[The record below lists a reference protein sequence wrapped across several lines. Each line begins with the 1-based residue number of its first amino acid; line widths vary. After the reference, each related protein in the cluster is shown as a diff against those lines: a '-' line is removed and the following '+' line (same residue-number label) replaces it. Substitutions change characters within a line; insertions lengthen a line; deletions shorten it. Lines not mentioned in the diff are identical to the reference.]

1 MRKHLRRSDLN
12 WERLIPGV
20 VKWLI
25 EGETPILRTN
35 GTFKRDWVYVEDVV
49 QAYIGV
55 ADALLDNKR
64 KYLKHIIFQ
73 AEYLSVM
80 DVYKK
85 IVNNFSNNYVEPIIQ
100 ENSEYEIKDQYLS
113 SEKIKDELGI
123 VSIFDIDTSLTKTIK
138 WYEEHLKSLNL

>member
-1 MRKHLRRSDLN
+1 M
-12 WERLIPGV
+12 IPGV

-64 KYLKHIIFQ
+64 KISEAYNFSST
-73 AEYLSVM
+73 EYLSVM

-85 IVNNFSNNYVEPIIQ
+85 IVNNFSDNYVEPIIQ

-113 SEKIKDELGI
+113 SKKIKDELGI
-123 VSIFDIDTSLTKTIK
+123 ESIFDIDTSLTKTIK
-138 WYEEHLKSLNL
+138 WYEEHLKRLNL

>member
-1 MRKHLRRSDLN
+1 
-12 WERLIPGV
+12 
-20 VKWLI
+20 
-25 EGETPILRTN
+25 
-35 GTFKRDWVYVEDVV
+35 
-49 QAYIGV
+49 
-55 ADALLDNKR
+55 
-64 KYLKHIIFQ
+64 
-73 AEYLSVM
+73 M

>member
-1 MRKHLRRSDLN
+1 M
-12 WERLIPGV
+12 IPGV

-64 KYLKHIIFQ
+64 KISEAYNFSST
-73 AEYLSVM
+73 EYLSVM

-100 ENSEYEIKDQYLS
+100 ENSNMKL
-113 SEKIKDELGI
+113 
-123 VSIFDIDTSLTKTIK
+123 KTNI
-138 WYEEHLKSLNL
+138 